1 MRGLPL
7 LLLLLLALP
16 GAPRAQTASV
26 PAAARENDMDSL
38 CSLPGWL
45 SGGGT
50 AGNPGR
56 TSRAIAQW
64 IDFQRLDN
72 LRIDRDVKQISGAE
86 AIVLV
91 SVIKPEAI
99 PAPVWSTGYYM
110 AIAYRGEPG
119 TLPPPDG
126 TGVLIARVDPPIPGA
141 GVTPARVAFR
151 PPETGWRS
159 TWQLA
164 LAVCLRPAVAEGAA
178 PAPFADRPSMF
189 GLTTV
194 TVSSYYLSVAA
205 GLGSVGVLY
214 LMLALAAMQVH
225 GRQLRETA
233 SGDPDRRP
241 PPAWL
246 RAFSPIVISQDAFG
260 TASLARFQVLLFTLS
275 AVGVYAYVLV
285 RTGELSSLSSDVLWL
300 LGITLAGSTLASIA
314 GGPVVSTGNRLWL
327 LATGVLDNAPRRPR
341 WHDLLGTDGE
351 IDVTRVQA
359 LAFSAFAAAALVT
372 NGPNDLERFE
382 VPDTLKYLIGLSQAV
397 YVAGKALPREA
408 AKQLNDELRV
418 MRDAERDALQHPED
432 PATRT
437 AFQRARTALQTSL
450 SDIFGDRFR
459 PERLRNLQPGA
470 GLDTPPPRNPPQPAS
485 ASAI

>member
-7 LLLLLLALP
+7 LVLLLLALSGP
-16 GAPRAQTASV
+16 ARAQPEAT
-26 PAAARENDMDSL
+26 PAAGRESDMDTL

-56 TSRAIAQW
+56 TARAIAQW
-64 IDFQRLDN
+64 IDFQRLGS

-91 SVIKPEAI
+91 SVLKPEAM
-99 PAPVWSTGYYM
+99 PDAVWNGGYFM

-126 TGVLIARVDPPIPGA
+126 RGVLVARVDPPIPEKGI
-141 GVTPARVAFR
+141 TPTRIAFR

-164 LAVCLRPAVAEGAA
+164 VAVCLRPAVAEGAA
-178 PAPFADRPSMF
+178 PPPFANRPAMF

-214 LMLALAAMQVH
+214 LMLALAARQLH
-225 GRQLRETA
+225 ELQLRETA
-233 SGDPDRRP
+233 SRAPDRRP
-241 PPAWL
+241 LQAWL

-260 TASLARFQVLLFTLS
+260 TASLSRFQVLLFTLA
-275 AVGVYAYVLV
+275 AVGVYAYVLI

-300 LGITLAGSTLASIA
+300 LGITMAGSALASIA

-341 WHDLLGTDGE
+341 WHDLLGADGE

-359 LAFSAFAAAALVT
+359 LAFSAFAAAALVA

-397 YVAGKALPREA
+397 YVAGKALPRET
-408 AKQLNDELRV
+408 AKQLNDELRLL
-418 MRDAERDALQHPED
+418 RDAERDTLQHPED
-432 PATRT
+432 TTART
-437 AFQRARTALQTSL
+437 AFVRARTALQTSL
-450 SDIFGDRFR
+450 GDIFGDRFH
-459 PERLRNLQPGA
+459 PEKLRNLQPGA
-470 GLDTPPPRNPPQPAS
+470 GLDTPPSSNPV
-485 ASAI
+485 